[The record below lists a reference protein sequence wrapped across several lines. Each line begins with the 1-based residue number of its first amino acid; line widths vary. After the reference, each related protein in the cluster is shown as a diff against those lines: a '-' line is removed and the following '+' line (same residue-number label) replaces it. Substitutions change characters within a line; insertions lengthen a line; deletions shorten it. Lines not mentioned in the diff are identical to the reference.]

1 MKVKAYDLD
10 YGINETL
17 TYRIEPGM
25 TMLSLFPNSLL
36 LPFTKSF
43 RIVLFRLKLIIKAIH
58 R

>member
-17 TYRIEPGM
+17 TYRIEPSM

-36 LPFTKSF
+36 LPFTNSF
-43 RIVLFRLKLIIKAIH
+43 RIVLFKLKLIIQVI
-58 R
+58 RR

>member
-17 TYRIEPGM
+17 TYGIEPGM

-36 LPFTKSF
+36 LPFTNSF
-43 RIVLFRLKLIIKAIH
+43 RIVLFRLKLIIQVI
-58 R
+58 RR

>member
-36 LPFTKSF
+36 LPFTNSF
-43 RIVLFRLKLIIKAIH
+43 RIVLFKLKLIIQVI
-58 R
+58 RR

>member
-17 TYRIEPGM
+17 TYGIEPGM

-36 LPFTKSF
+36 LPFTNSF
-43 RIVLFRLKLIIKAIH
+43 RIVLKLIIQVIC